1 MAWYAIAWHDISVS
15 LSSVSNCLILSCLEL
30 CCVVLSCAVP
40 HCILHGSVCCLVLNS
55 AVHCIEFCCAL
66 LCSVIII
73 VVLCCRIFWA
83 VWYRIVFHWSVLY
96 CLALRSAVCCV
107 LFHSSVFSWGKH
119 PGFGITCDCKLSPAW
134 SPRNAPSAV
143 WGLPNMARWRSTW
156 TPRWQRTT
164 RPGTAAGCSKSC
176 CVFLSKFNWTWE
188 HQTTWKASWKL
199 EIIQC
204 RHRKRGTPKKEQ
216 QVGSTDIY
224 SWVSLKVGYPKF
236 TNYHHVSPIK
246 MAIWIYPISDKP
258 SETKRPSDH
267 WSPKP
272 GLVHTVD
279 LSGLP
284 CLWISWTGE
293 VGRTTW
299 QLTKRYKKLLW
310 QSMSKFAIEKCPYP
324 IENGDFP

>member
-1 MAWYAIAWHDISVS
+1 MEEYQKRNVRQSVISYKYIHILHGMAWYAIAWHDISVS

-40 HCILHGSVCCLVLNS
+40 HCILHVSVCCLVLNS

-66 LCSVIII
+66 LCSVLCCVVEYSGLYGIVLSFIDLSCIVLLCVLRCVVFYFI
-73 VVLCCRIFWA
+73 VVFFLGENIRFWHQSR
-83 VWYRIVFHWSVLY
+83 VI
-96 CLALRSAVCCV
+96 
-107 LFHSSVFSWGKH
+107 
-119 PGFGITCDCKLSPAW
+119 CKLSPAW

-176 CVFLSKFNWTWE
+176 CAILSKFNFRTWE
-188 HQTTWKASWKL
+188 HQTTCEASWKH

-204 RHRKRGTPKKEQ
+204 RTQEKEEHQKKIQ

-236 TNYHHVSPIK
+236 QIIIMCLLLKWPFGYIPYETNPVRRRDHRTSGPQSRALYTLSISP
-246 MAIWIYPISDKP
+246 D
-258 SETKRPSDH
+258 
-267 WSPKP
+267 
-272 GLVHTVD
+272 
-279 LSGLP
+279 
-284 CLWISWTGE
+284 CLACG
-293 VGRTTW
+293 
-299 QLTKRYKKLLW
+299 
-310 QSMSKFAIEKCPYP
+310 
-324 IENGDFP
+324 